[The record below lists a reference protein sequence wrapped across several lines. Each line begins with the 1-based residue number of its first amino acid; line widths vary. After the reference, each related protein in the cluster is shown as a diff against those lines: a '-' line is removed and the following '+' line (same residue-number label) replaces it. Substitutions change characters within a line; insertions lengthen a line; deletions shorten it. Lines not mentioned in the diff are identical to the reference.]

1 MGGRL
6 IGCHYYHPHQE
17 NKVKITDAYKQY
29 ALYSGI
35 NEASVRNSLRS
46 LTMAN
51 IIVWGNLSTKAC
63 VESER
68 YFERIPKEDQNQVR
82 EFLVHI
88 LRERGY
94 DV

>member
-1 MGGRL
+1 M
-6 IGCHYYHPHQE
+6 
-17 NKVKITDAYKQY
+17 KITDAYKMHP
-29 ALYSGI
+29 LFSGVPD
-35 NEASVRNSLRS
+35 EQMRNSLRA